1 MFREGPEDFKGGMSA
16 GKYAT
21 STGAS
26 PATTTRDLVD
36 LVEKGALV
44 RVGELRH
51 VRYHLNVP
59 SRAIKHVTV
68 NERGELE
75 ES

>member
-1 MFREGPEDFKGGMSA
+1 
-16 GKYAT
+16 
-21 STGAS
+21 
-26 PATTTRDLVD
+26 VD

-51 VRYHLNVP
+51 AHYQLAVP
-59 SRAIKHVTV
+59 LHAVKHVEV
-68 NERGELE
+68 NERGELV

>member
-1 MFREGPEDFKGGMSA
+1 
-16 GKYAT
+16 
-21 STGAS
+21 
-26 PATTTRDLVD
+26 VD

-51 VRYHLNVP
+51 AQYPLGVP
-59 SRAIKHVTV
+59 LHAVKHVEV
-68 NERGELE
+68 NERGELV